1 MITSDYLTQIDAYLY
16 SYACLVI
23 YIFFLNS
30 WVMLNK
36 IMENEAIF
44 IPEMLFFFFFLAIY
58 GFILVLQ
65 LFDGIA
71 RSHL

>member
-1 MITSDYLTQIDAYLY
+1 MHICTAMLVF
-16 SYACLVI
+16 LVI

-44 IPEMLFFFFFLAIY
+44 IPEMLFFFFLLLAIY